1 MAVKDFSPHY
11 VLHKKLIDVGHFSCK
26 ERIFGGGQ
34 SGEASFY
41 CVKKWGG
48 GGEVKVKEDSG
59 QLHGRGGGRR

>member
-1 MAVKDFSPHY
+1 MGVKDFSPHY

-41 CVKKWGG
+41 CVKKWGVG
-48 GGEVKVKEDSG
+48 VGVGEK
-59 QLHGRGGGRR
+59 